1 MGDTKATASL
11 STSEPE
17 ACREQ
22 AWGGLH
28 TGGHEEEA
36 WGGLH
41 TGGHEEEAAMTQ
53 GEGGSL
59 PKHADEHQA

>member
-36 WGGLH
+36 
-41 TGGHEEEAAMTQ
+41 AMTQ